1 MKVLCKNIKDKII
14 SIFPIGNK
22 LFNYWFI
29 MNDSDIKK
37 FKEDIEIILFQKN
50 KIDFI
55 NRLINDI
62 IYQWKL
68 PLSIISTASTGIK
81 LKKELN
87 LLDDKELISS
97 MELINNSTQELS
109 NSIDEFK
116 YFINNTNNTSQNF
129 SISEL
134 FEHIFKLLNIEFFS
148 KNIEI
153 KKNIQNIEIYSLK
166 NKLSLVLINILNNS
180 IDSILNQTISNKKI
194 IFIKTYKKDN
204 FLIIEIKNSIK
215 ILNDE
220 SILALYD
227 FKVTYEELF
236 RKAKIDLYLSIKII
250 KKFLNGDILISN
262 KNFIYNN
269 KNYEGTSFLIKL
281 KL

>member
-29 MNDSDIKK
+29 MKNSDIDK
-37 FKEDIEIILFQKN
+37 FTEDIEIILFQKN

-55 NRLINDI
+55 NRIINDI
-62 IYQWKL
+62 VYQWKL

-87 LLDDKELISS
+87 LLEDKEIIPS
-97 MELINNSTQELS
+97 MELINNSVQELS

-116 YFINNTNNTSQNF
+116 YFINHTNNTMQTF

-153 KKNIQNIEIYSLK
+153 RKNIQDIEIYSLK
-166 NKLSLVLINILNNS
+166 SKLSLVLINILNNS
-180 IDSILNQTISNKKI
+180 IDSILNQNISNKKI
-194 IFIKTYKKDN
+194 IFLKTYKKDN

-215 ILNDE
+215 ILDNE
-220 SILALYD
+220 SIVALYN
-227 FKVTYEELF
+227 FNMTYEKLF
-236 RKAKIDLYLSIKII
+236 RESKIDLYLSIKII
-250 KKFLNGDILISN
+250 KKFLNGTILISN
-262 KNFIYNN
+262 EKFIYKN
-269 KNYEGTSFLIKL
+269 KNYEGTNFLIKL

>member
-1 MKVLCKNIKDKII
+1 MKVLCKNIKDRII
-14 SIFPIGNK
+14 LIFPIGNK

-29 MNDSDIKK
+29 MKNIKVEK

-50 KIDFI
+50 KNDFI
-55 NRLINDI
+55 NRIINDI
-62 IYQWKL
+62 VYQWKL

-87 LLDDKELISS
+87 LLDDNELISS
-97 MELINNSTQELS
+97 MELINNSVQELS

-116 YFINNTNNTSQNF
+116 YFINNTNNTTQTF

-134 FEHIFKLLNIEFFS
+134 FKQIFKLLNIEFFS

-153 KKNIQNIEIYSLK
+153 KKNIENIEICSLK

-180 IDSILNQTISNKKI
+180 INSILNQNILNKKI
-194 IFIKTYKKDN
+194 IFLKTYKKDN

-220 SILALYD
+220 SIVALYD
-227 FKVTYEELF
+227 FDITYEELF
-236 RKAKIDLYLSIKII
+236 RKSKIDLYLSIKII
-250 KKFLNGDILISN
+250 KKILDGDILISN
-262 KNFIYNN
+262 KKFVYNN
-269 KNYEGTSFLIKL
+269 ESYEGTSFLIKL

>member
-29 MNDSDIKK
+29 MKNSDIDK
-37 FKEDIEIILFQKN
+37 FTEDIEIILFQKN
-50 KIDFI
+50 KIDFV
-55 NRLINDI
+55 NRIINDI
-62 IYQWKL
+62 VYQWKL

-87 LLDDKELISS
+87 LLEDKEIIPS
-97 MELINNSTQELS
+97 MELINNSVQELS

-116 YFINNTNNTSQNF
+116 YFINNTNNTMQTF

-153 KKNIQNIEIYSLK
+153 RKNIQDIEIYSLK
-166 NKLSLVLINILNNS
+166 SKLSLVLINILNNS
-180 IDSILNQTISNKKI
+180 IDSILNQNISNKKI
-194 IFIKTYKKDN
+194 IFLKTYKKDN

-215 ILNDE
+215 ILDNE
-220 SILALYD
+220 SIVALYN
-227 FKVTYEELF
+227 FNMTYEKLF
-236 RKAKIDLYLSIKII
+236 RESKIDLYLSIKII
-250 KKFLNGDILISN
+250 KKILNGTILISN
-262 KNFIYNN
+262 EKFIYKN
-269 KNYEGTSFLIKL
+269 KNYEGTNFLIKL

>member
-1 MKVLCKNIKDKII
+1 VKVLCKNIKDKII

-29 MNDSDIKK
+29 MKNSDIDK
-37 FKEDIEIILFQKN
+37 FTEDIEIILFQKN
-50 KIDFI
+50 KIDFV
-55 NRLINDI
+55 NRIINDI
-62 IYQWKL
+62 VYQWKL

-87 LLDDKELISS
+87 LLEDKEIIPS
-97 MELINNSTQELS
+97 MELINNSVQELS

-116 YFINNTNNTSQNF
+116 YFINNTNNTMQTF

-153 KKNIQNIEIYSLK
+153 RKNIQDIEIYSLK
-166 NKLSLVLINILNNS
+166 SKLSLVLINILNNS
-180 IDSILNQTISNKKI
+180 IDSILNQNISNKKI
-194 IFIKTYKKDN
+194 IFLKTYKKDN

-215 ILNDE
+215 ILDNE
-220 SILALYD
+220 SIVALYN
-227 FKVTYEELF
+227 FNMTYEKLF
-236 RKAKIDLYLSIKII
+236 RESKIDLYLSIKII
-250 KKFLNGDILISN
+250 KKFLNGTILISN
-262 KNFIYNN
+262 EKFIYKN
-269 KNYEGTSFLIKL
+269 KNYEGTNFLIKL

>member
-29 MNDSDIKK
+29 MKNSDIDK
-37 FKEDIEIILFQKN
+37 FTEDIEIILFQKN
-50 KIDFI
+50 KIDFV
-55 NRLINDI
+55 NRIINDI
-62 IYQWKL
+62 VYQWKL

-87 LLDDKELISS
+87 LLEDKEIIPS
-97 MELINNSTQELS
+97 MELINNSVQELS

-116 YFINNTNNTSQNF
+116 YFINNTNNTMQTF

-153 KKNIQNIEIYSLK
+153 RKNIQNIEIYSLK
-166 NKLSLVLINILNNS
+166 SKLSLVLINILNNS
-180 IDSILNQTISNKKI
+180 IDSILNQNISNKKI
-194 IFIKTYKKDN
+194 IFLKTYKKDN

-215 ILNDE
+215 ILDNE
-220 SILALYD
+220 SIVALYN
-227 FKVTYEELF
+227 FNMTYEKLF
-236 RKAKIDLYLSIKII
+236 RESKIDLYLSIKII
-250 KKFLNGDILISN
+250 KKILNGTILISN
-262 KNFIYNN
+262 EKFIYKN
-269 KNYEGTSFLIKL
+269 KNYEGTNFLIKL

>member
-29 MNDSDIKK
+29 MKNSDIDK
-37 FKEDIEIILFQKN
+37 FTEDIEIILFQKN
-50 KIDFI
+50 KIDFV
-55 NRLINDI
+55 NRIINDI
-62 IYQWKL
+62 VYQWKL

-87 LLDDKELISS
+87 LLEDKEIIPS
-97 MELINNSTQELS
+97 MELINNSVQELS

-116 YFINNTNNTSQNF
+116 YFINNTNNTMQTF

-153 KKNIQNIEIYSLK
+153 RKNIQDIEIYSLK
-166 NKLSLVLINILNNS
+166 SKLSLVLINILNNS
-180 IDSILNQTISNKKI
+180 IDSILNQNISNKKI
-194 IFIKTYKKDN
+194 IFLKTYKKDN

-215 ILNDE
+215 ILDNE
-220 SILALYD
+220 SIVALYN
-227 FKVTYEELF
+227 FNMTYEKLF
-236 RKAKIDLYLSIKII
+236 RESKIDLYLSIKII
-250 KKFLNGDILISN
+250 KKFLNGTILISN
-262 KNFIYNN
+262 EKFIYKN
-269 KNYEGTSFLIKL
+269 KNYEGTNFLIKL

>member
-1 MKVLCKNIKDKII
+1 MKN
-14 SIFPIGNK
+14 
-22 LFNYWFI
+22 
-29 MNDSDIKK
+29 SDIDK
-37 FKEDIEIILFQKN
+37 FTEDIEIILFQKN

-55 NRLINDI
+55 NRIINDI
-62 IYQWKL
+62 VYQWKL

-87 LLDDKELISS
+87 LLEDKEIIPS
-97 MELINNSTQELS
+97 MELINNSVQELS

-116 YFINNTNNTSQNF
+116 YFINNTNNTMQTF

-153 KKNIQNIEIYSLK
+153 RKNIQNIEIYSLK
-166 NKLSLVLINILNNS
+166 SKLSLVLINILNNS
-180 IDSILNQTISNKKI
+180 IDSILNQNISNKKI
-194 IFIKTYKKDN
+194 IFLKTYKKDN

-215 ILNDE
+215 ILDNE
-220 SILALYD
+220 SIVALYN
-227 FKVTYEELF
+227 FNMTYEKLF
-236 RKAKIDLYLSIKII
+236 RESKIDLYLSIKII
-250 KKFLNGDILISN
+250 KKFLNGTILISN
-262 KNFIYNN
+262 EKFIYKN
-269 KNYEGTSFLIKL
+269 KNYEGTNFLIKL

>member
-1 MKVLCKNIKDKII
+1 VKVLCKNIKDKII

-29 MNDSDIKK
+29 MKNSDIDK
-37 FKEDIEIILFQKN
+37 FTEDIEIILFQKN
-50 KIDFI
+50 KIDFV
-55 NRLINDI
+55 NRIINDI
-62 IYQWKL
+62 VYQWKL

-87 LLDDKELISS
+87 LLEDKEIIPS
-97 MELINNSTQELS
+97 MELINNSVQELS

-116 YFINNTNNTSQNF
+116 YFINNTNNTMQTF

-134 FEHIFKLLNIEFFS
+134 FKHIFKLLNIEFFS

-153 KKNIQNIEIYSLK
+153 RKNIQDIEIYSLK
-166 NKLSLVLINILNNS
+166 SKLSLVLINILNNS
-180 IDSILNQTISNKKI
+180 IDSILNQNISNKKI
-194 IFIKTYKKDN
+194 IFLKTYKKDN

-215 ILNDE
+215 ILDNE
-220 SILALYD
+220 SIVALYN
-227 FKVTYEELF
+227 FNMTYEKLF
-236 RKAKIDLYLSIKII
+236 RESKIDLYLSIKII
-250 KKFLNGDILISN
+250 KKILNGTILISN
-262 KNFIYNN
+262 EKFIYKN
-269 KNYEGTSFLIKL
+269 KNYEGTNFLIKL

>member
-29 MNDSDIKK
+29 MKNSDIDK
-37 FKEDIEIILFQKN
+37 FTEDIEIILFQKN

-55 NRLINDI
+55 NRIINDI
-62 IYQWKL
+62 VYQWKL

-87 LLDDKELISS
+87 LLEDKEIIPS
-97 MELINNSTQELS
+97 MELINNSVQELS

-116 YFINNTNNTSQNF
+116 YFINNTNNTMQTF

-153 KKNIQNIEIYSLK
+153 RKNIQNIEIYSLK
-166 NKLSLVLINILNNS
+166 SKLSLVLINILNNS
-180 IDSILNQTISNKKI
+180 IDSILNQNISNKKI
-194 IFIKTYKKDN
+194 IFLKTYKKDN

-215 ILNDE
+215 ILDNE
-220 SILALYD
+220 SIVALYN
-227 FKVTYEELF
+227 FNMTYEKLF
-236 RKAKIDLYLSIKII
+236 RESKIDLYLSIKII
-250 KKFLNGDILISN
+250 KKFLNGTILISN
-262 KNFIYNN
+262 EKFIYKN
-269 KNYEGTSFLIKL
+269 KNYEGTNFLIKL

>member
-29 MNDSDIKK
+29 MKNSDIDK
-37 FKEDIEIILFQKN
+37 FTEDIEIILFQKN
-50 KIDFI
+50 KIDFV
-55 NRLINDI
+55 NRIINDI
-62 IYQWKL
+62 VYQWKL

-87 LLDDKELISS
+87 LLEDKEIIPS
-97 MELINNSTQELS
+97 MELINNSVQELS

-116 YFINNTNNTSQNF
+116 YFINNTNNTMQTF

-134 FEHIFKLLNIEFFS
+134 FKHIFKLLNIEFFS

-153 KKNIQNIEIYSLK
+153 RKNIQDIEIYSLK
-166 NKLSLVLINILNNS
+166 SKLSLVLINILNNS
-180 IDSILNQTISNKKI
+180 IDSILNQNISNKKI
-194 IFIKTYKKDN
+194 IFLKTYKKDN

-215 ILNDE
+215 ILDNE
-220 SILALYD
+220 SIVALYN
-227 FKVTYEELF
+227 FNMTYEKLF
-236 RKAKIDLYLSIKII
+236 RESKIDLYLSIKII
-250 KKFLNGDILISN
+250 KKILNGTILISN
-262 KNFIYNN
+262 EKFIYKN
-269 KNYEGTSFLIKL
+269 KNYEGTNFLIKL